1 MKELFD
7 ELYNPKTNFTISEL
21 LETTDKRIKIEKDPI
36 IIDILKE
43 SRSFYLLQ
51 CRNYYYQLFEALI
64 VYISKKEYQI
74 LTDVENIIQAQNIFI
89 DFHDD
94 IKYYTKKYYD
104 KNEIIESIKDIYN
117 LQINFIDYKI
127 FSMKNLLSKTK
138 MMNIIKSF
146 AVSENIK
153 QIF

>member
-21 LETTDKRIKIEKDPI
+21 LETADKRIKIEKDPI

-94 IKYYTKKYYD
+94 IKYYTK
-104 KNEIIESIKDIYN
+104 NIMIK
-117 LQINFIDYKI
+117 
-127 FSMKNLLSKTK
+127 MKL
-138 MMNIIKSF
+138 
-146 AVSENIK
+146 
-153 QIF
+153 